1 MPPAAAKFLARGR
14 QRITS
19 IAIKEDAPM
28 RLMVRTAIIAL
39 AVALAAPVAAAI
51 PVLTGSA
58 QAQTAI
64 IDINTATAAQ
74 LDAVKEIGPAR
85 AAAII
90 KGRPYKRKD
99 ELVTR
104 KILTQGVYDKIK
116 DKIVAKQ

>member
-1 MPPAAAKFLARGR
+1 
-14 QRITS
+14 
-19 IAIKEDAPM
+19 M
-28 RLMVRTAIIAL
+28 RLTVRTAIIAL
-39 AVALAAPVAAAI
+39 TIALAAPVTAAI
-51 PVLTGSA
+51 PTLTASA
-58 QAQTAI
+58 QAQTDL

-74 LDAVKEIGPAR
+74 LDAIKDIGAAR

>member
-1 MPPAAAKFLARGR
+1 
-14 QRITS
+14 
-19 IAIKEDAPM
+19 M
-28 RLMVRTAIIAL
+28 RLIVRTAIIAL
-39 AVALAAPVAAAI
+39 AVALAAPATTAI
-51 PVLTGSA
+51 PTLTASA
-58 QAQTAI
+58 QAQTDL

-74 LDAVKEIGPAR
+74 LDAIKEIGPAR

-104 KILTQGVYDKIK
+104 KIISQSVYDKIK